1 MDSSFTFRKTLI
13 FVSVISFLL
22 LSGCGSE
29 QQEEQVSAE
38 ISYTA
43 PAEDVSTE
51 IKETIEAY
59 LSAVAEQD
67 HLNVTQYTTENFVW
81 NYDETGFY
89 DYSRDIS
96 GFSVE
101 KVDTAHIVQN
111 GDEYIVPVTYTLSY
125 EFPYVDEDGVSQ
137 YEGDYMYDVNFIIK
151 DDGETYRIDAVS
163 DRPKG

>member
-38 ISYTA
+38 INYTA

-51 IKETIEAY
+51 IKETVEAY

-67 HLNVTQYTTENFVW
+67 HLNVTQ
-81 NYDETGFY
+81 
-89 DYSRDIS
+89 
-96 GFSVE
+96 
-101 KVDTAHIVQN
+101 
-111 GDEYIVPVTYTLSY
+111 
-125 EFPYVDEDGVSQ
+125 
-137 YEGDYMYDVNFIIK
+137 
-151 DDGETYRIDAVS
+151 
-163 DRPKG
+163 